1 MSLLTVPHG
10 VDSDHSENWQASWL
24 GCWEGFPHIML
35 SWYNG
40 LDSIILCINT
50 GLGCNVIKNMIHNG
64 VVVESYCVAAQ
75 YFNRGITYQT
85 KAKRLFEMTVIMD
98 MSLI

>member
-10 VDSDHSENWQASWL
+10 VNSDHSENWQASWL
-24 GCWEGFPHIML
+24 GCWEGFPHKL

-40 LDSIILCINT
+40 LELIILS
-50 GLGCNVIKNMIHNG
+50 LGCNVIKNMIHNG

-85 KAKRLFEMTVIMD
+85 KARRLFEMTVIMD
-98 MSLI
+98 RASL

>member
-1 MSLLTVPHG
+1 MSLLTIQHG
-10 VDSDHSENWQASWL
+10 VNSDHSENWQASWL
-24 GCWEGFPHIML
+24 GCWEGFPHML
-35 SWYNG
+35 SRYNG
-40 LDSIILCINT
+40 LDSIILCINA
-50 GLGCNVIKNMIHNG
+50 GPGCNVSENLIHNG